1 MYTNEAIAAFYPND
15 LATTEYLYYALPT
28 LALETSADRA
38 VKGRTLNK
46 AKLRALR
53 LILPPLSEQRKIAAI
68 LSSVDDAIEKT
79 QAVIDQVQVVK
90 RGLMQELL
98 TRGLPGRHTRFKKTQ
113 IGPVPEDWRV
123 AAIDE
128 LGEDSGRVVRTGPF
142 GSSMKTRD
150 FCDSGVPAITIQ
162 SLGEGELYPHGLFFI
177 STEKAEEL
185 SEYAV
190 AEGDLVFS
198 RVADIGRSLA
208 VDKQSAGWLISP
220 NLIRIRP
227 DNDKA
232 DARFL
237 MYAITLA
244 RAVVRQIASVSGNAG
259 RPLVSSAILRRLRIP
274 LPQIAEQRE
283 IARAG
288 REMEDRVR
296 KERDGLALLKELKNA
311 LMAVLLTGELRV
323 FLDREPA

>member
-1 MYTNEAIAAFYPND
+1 MMLVRPNGD
-15 LATTEYLYYALPT
+15 VFWPKFIYYYLQGGNFRRFIKEKVSGSSVPHIFQRDMVGMMAP
-28 LALETSADRA
+28 A
-38 VKGRTLNK
+38 
-46 AKLRALR
+46 
-53 LILPPLSEQRKIAAI
+53 PPLPEQHKITAI

-79 QAVIDQVQVVK
+79 QAVIDQVQAVK

-98 TRGLPGRHTRFKKTQ
+98 TRGLPERHTRFKKTQ
-113 IGPVPEDWRV
+113 IGTIPEDWRV
-123 AAIDE
+123 ATIDE
-128 LGEDSGRVVRTGPF
+128 LGEDSGKVVRTGPF

-150 FCDSGVPAITIQ
+150 FCDSGVPVITIQ
-162 SLGEGELYPHGLFFI
+162 SLGEGELYSRGLFFT
-177 STEKAEEL
+177 SKKKAQEL

-208 VDKQSAGWLISP
+208 VDTQSAGWLISP

-227 DNDKA
+227 DSGKA

-259 RPLVSSAILRRLRIP
+259 RPVVSSAILRRLRIP
-274 LPQIAEQRE
+274 LPRIAEQRE

-296 KERDGLALLKELKNA
+296 KENDGLALLKELKNA
-311 LMAVLLTGELRV
+311 LMSVLLTGELRV